1 MKTAAVAGTF
11 DVLHAGHKALIR
23 RAFEVGDSVIIG
35 ITSDEF
41 ASVGRDEHLPLYL
54 RRRALEEYLAD
65 EEKPWRIEVIDDIYG
80 PRERMDAADILVVS
94 EETLERGKELNRERA
109 SRGVKPLEL
118 SVVPL
123 VMADDGRKISARD
136 ILDGMYGTGGHRDV
150 KDVAV
155 GSLNRVKVEAV
166 RSVFEKIYGDV
177 RITACDVESG
187 VPSQPFEGQ
196 TRQGAVNRA
205 RNALGDHEMA
215 VGIEAGVFERED
227 GLYDYQYCAV
237 LDKDGRLTVGTGPG
251 FMYPPEVAKLVRA
264 GSTVGEAVGK
274 IFGDNEA
281 GKKMGAVGLLSG
293 GLLDRKRLTEQAV
306 TAAMIPR
313 LNDSYLKGSE

>member
-1 MKTAAVAGTF
+1 
-11 DVLHAGHKALIR
+11 
-23 RAFEVGDSVIIG
+23 
-35 ITSDEF
+35 
-41 ASVGRDEHLPLYL
+41 
-54 RRRALEEYLAD
+54 
-65 EEKPWRIEVIDDIYG
+65 
-80 PRERMDAADILVVS
+80 
-94 EETLERGKELNRERA
+94 
-109 SRGVKPLEL
+109 
-118 SVVPL
+118 
-123 VMADDGRKISARD
+123 
-136 ILDGMYGTGGHRDV
+136 
-150 KDVAV
+150 
-155 GSLNRVKVEAV
+155 
-166 RSVFEKIYGDV
+166 
-177 RITACDVESG
+177 
-187 VPSQPFEGQ
+187 
-196 TRQGAVNRA
+196 
-205 RNALGDHEMA
+205 MA

-313 LNDSYLKGSE
+313 LNDAYLKGSE